1 MSRIPAHVIDQILQT
16 ARIEEVIGEFVQL
29 KRAGT
34 NLKGLSPFTDER
46 TPSFIVSPGKQ
57 IFKCFSTGKGGNV
70 VSFLMEKEHFSYPEA
85 LKWLA
90 DKYNIEVP
98 QSQEATAE
106 ELAVA
111 SEKDSLF
118 IINEFAKNHFHEN
131 LIQSQE
137 GTSIGLS
144 YFEDRGFR
152 RDIIEKFQ
160 LGYCANSGNDFTDA
174 ALAKGFKFDYLE
186 KVGLCKEKE
195 GRRFDFFRGG

>member
-1 MSRIPAHVIDQILQT
+1 MSRIPGHVIDQILQT

-98 QSQEATAE
+98 QSQEVTAE
-106 ELAVA
+106 ELAIA
-111 SEKDSLF
+111 TEKDSLF
-118 IINEFAKNHFHEN
+118 IINEFAKKPLSREPHANPRGN
-131 LIQSQE
+131 LHRIV
-137 GTSIGLS
+137 L
-144 YFEDRGFR
+144 
-152 RDIIEKFQ
+152 
-160 LGYCANSGNDFTDA
+160 L
-174 ALAKGFKFDYLE
+174 
-186 KVGLCKEKE
+186 
-195 GRRFDFFRGG
+195 